1 MTTRAD
7 QAVSFGS
14 ATYDYDRYRIG
25 PPPEIVDLLIPTP
38 GEAVLDLAAG
48 TGAMTR
54 QLVGRIPTVFAVDPD
69 RRMRDVL
76 AEKCPGVT
84 VLEGTAERIPLP
96 DASVDAVVVASAW
109 HWVDPELAI
118 PEIVRVLRSAGT
130 LGITW
135 SRRDRSVPWVADLEA
150 FRHSVTNTQD
160 WIEDRVRYYLEE
172 PWLPVGSP
180 LADVEVASIP
190 WTANLTRDEIVGL
203 LTTYNGYLDAPAERK
218 PELLKEFS
226 RYVHDDARL
235 GGQGQGQG
243 QGQETVPVPMLTHYW
258 RARLS

>member
-1 MTTRAD
+1 MTTRSD
-7 QAVSFGS
+7 QAMSFGG
-14 ATYDYDRYRIG
+14 ATQDYDRSRVG

-76 AEKCPGVT
+76 AEKCPSVT

-118 PEIVRVLRSAGT
+118 PELVRVLRPSGT
-130 LGITW
+130 LGITCT
-135 SRRDRSVPWVADLEA
+135 RRDSTVPWVADLEA
-150 FRHSVTNTQD
+150 FRHSATNTQD
-160 WIEDRVRYYLEE
+160 WIAGRVRHYLEE
-172 PWLPVGSP
+172 PWLPAGSP
-180 LADVEVASIP
+180 LADVEVAAIP
-190 WTANLTRDEIVGL
+190 WTADLTRDEIVCL
-203 LTTYNGYLDAPAERK
+203 LMTY
-218 PELLKEFS
+218 
-226 RYVHDDARL
+226 
-235 GGQGQGQG
+235 
-243 QGQETVPVPMLTHYW
+243 
-258 RARLS
+258 